1 MALPTS
7 LSVLCAVIG
16 EFLWNVAINVTVGLG
31 SSDSAEAGPGQ
42 AIKRRLAPVT
52 LLTPR
57 RGHDGLLLSLTPP
70 TSLEQYMKF

>member
-42 AIKRRLAPVT
+42 AIKRRLA
-52 LLTPR
+52 
-57 RGHDGLLLSLTPP
+57 LSLS
-70 TSLEQYMKF
+70 SLPGEDTGSSSVLHFRHHFNNAT

>member
-7 LSVLCAVIG
+7 SSVLCAVIG

-42 AIKRRLAPVT
+42 AIKRRLA
-52 LLTPR
+52 
-57 RGHDGLLLSLTPP
+57 LSLS
-70 TSLEQYMKF
+70 SLHGEDMMGSSSVLHFRHHLNNAT

>member
-1 MALPTS
+1 MGLPIIEAFPPNILYFPRSSVALPTS

-57 RGHDGLLLSLTPP
+57 
-70 TSLEQYMKF
+70 